1 MRLSMYLTRPPSMEA
16 LDTQSMLV
24 EGDFSLLEVVVTAHR
39 SSCAMLGT
47 EVGRTC
53 DCKPPTHAVNLR
65 VP

>member
-1 MRLSMYLTRPPSMEA
+1 MRLSMYLTNPPSMEA

-24 EGDFSLLEVVVTAHR
+24 DGDFALLEVNVVAHR
-39 SSCAMLGT
+39 RGCAQLGT
-47 EVGRTC
+47 EVGRVC

>member
-24 EGDFSLLEVVVTAHR
+24 EGDFTLLEVNVVAHR
-39 SSCAMLGT
+39 ASCAMSGT
-47 EVGRTC
+47 TAGRVC